1 MRTRQR
7 GMSIIEAVVA
17 LGIVALVMGFAAPA
31 AQVWI
36 QNANLRNAAESLL
49 NGMQTAR
56 LEALKQN
63 KIIAF
68 EVKDPNTAAWHVCP
82 FDPVAN
88 TCQASAAD
96 LAAKPAGEGSP
107 NVQIG
112 LETTFTTTATPIAPG
127 TNVPSLVAFDS
138 FGRIAPTSPVNI
150 AHIDVRNTK
159 LSTADERRLSIL
171 VTASGQIR
179 MCDPQLPKATN
190 PQGCQ

>member
-1 MRTRQR
+1 MRTRQQ

-31 AQVWI
+31 ASIWI
-36 QNANLRNAAESLL
+36 QNANTRNAAESLL
-49 NGMQTAR
+49 NGMQQAR

-68 EVKDPNTAAWHVCP
+68 EVKDPATAAWHVCL

-88 TCQASAAD
+88 TCQASQPD
-96 LAAKPAGEGSP
+96 LYAKPAGEGSP

-112 LETTFTTTATPIAPG
+112 VETTFTTTATALAVG
-127 TNVPSLVAFDS
+127 ANVPSLVAFDS
-138 FGRIAPTSPVNI
+138 FGRIAPTSPTNI

-159 LSTADERRLSIL
+159 LSTTDERRLSIL